1 MKDHGVI
8 EAKEAPGYASLE
20 IKRLQHN
27 LPFPF
32 SDSAPASEGTTLQ
45 AVFKAQLQSLC
56 VLSMRSHDH
65 KYSASP

>member
-32 SDSAPASEGTTLQ
+32 SDFAPASEGTTLQ
-45 AVFKAQLQSLC
+45 SSSCFQG
-56 VLSMRSHDH
+56 
-65 KYSASP
+65 SASKFVCPLNAVT